1 MLLFFRISELD
12 INADWV
18 SSSYTKCVLKFM
30 KLCEAFL
37 ALFCSSSD
45 SDGSTAPATKY
56 EYRISH
62 IALLSCQC
70 EEREKKALN
79 YQRGGGKLARKKN
92 SSLEIDEESRVFR
105 LECTK
110 SWQTVFDFFD
120 EFMCHF
126 AEEQTNLFSPL
137 KVIKRTIKYA
147 LRFMICYTLSFVRS
161 RSLCSQSDW
170 LVCDVFNSR
179 VA

>member
-1 MLLFFRISELD
+1 
-12 INADWV
+12 
-18 SSSYTKCVLKFM
+18 M
-30 KLCEAFL
+30 KLCDAFL

-45 SDGSTAPATKY
+45 SDGSSTTAAATKY

-62 IALLSCQC
+62 IALSSCQC
-70 EEREKKALN
+70 EVWKRTRGKKR
-79 YQRGGGKLARKKN
+79 QIIRGVAGNWQQKKN
-92 SSLEIDEESRVFR
+92 SSLEIDEKSRVFR
-105 LECTK
+105 LKCTK

-147 LRFMICYTLSFVRS
+147 LRFMICYTLSFV
-161 RSLCSQSDW
+161 LILHAAKATD
-170 LVCDVFNSR
+170 LFVTFPTLE
-179 VA
+179 